1 MMLMRYSDVIRF
13 RYGNFF
19 YATWSVVRWLTLYV
33 PARYDMAEAYSAS

>member
-13 RYGNFF
+13 RYGDFWF
-19 YATWSVVRWLTLYV
+19 HVVSGQMLTLYV